1 MKKFIILFVFYYL
14 NGDTISPSLY
24 SWFSASKLS
33 QAGGGNL
40 NMSPNSRS
48 ANPANLSLS
57 RSFSTSFVLYPAGIQ
72 AQSVS
77 LLIPQSNRLITVAIN
92 HISYGTFKGY
102 DENAIPTNNYS
113 SSDTWMR
120 LGYSRLSKN
129 LPISYGISNQ
139 LYFSKLGQ
147 YSSTIFY
154 LSLGAI
160 WNIKKYKTN
169 IGLSIDD
176 ISINISPMFV
186 LYFFIFYLSL
196 GAIWNIK
203 KYKTNIGLSI
213 DDISINISPI
223 NNVTEKSPLRYNIGV
238 SKKLEYL
245 PLKISVDY
253 LSINNKK
260 NKDYFISGIFSLP
273 KNLNF
278 IWGTSTRKLSQN
290 IKESVIKTILGSSGV
305 GINYKDNGI
314 IIGYGLYFY
323 GTGGWTNGLDLSI
336 NF

>member
-1 MKKFIILFVFYYL
+1 MKKFIILFLFYYL

-40 NMSPNSRS
+40 NMSPTSRS
-48 ANPANLSLS
+48 GNPANLSLS
-57 RSFSTSFVLYPAGIQ
+57 RSFSTSFILYPAGIQ

-120 LGYSRLSKN
+120 LGYSGLSKN

-139 LYFSKLGQ
+139 LYFSKLGK
-147 YSSTIFY
+147 YSSMIFY
-154 LSLGAI
+154 LSLGVI

-176 ISINISPMFV
+176 ISINKSR
-186 LYFFIFYLSL
+186 
-196 GAIWNIK
+196 
-203 KYKTNIGLSI
+203 
-213 DDISINISPI
+213 I
-223 NNVTEKSPLRYNIGV
+223 NNVIEKSPLRYNIGIC
-238 SKKLEYL
+238 KKLEYL
-245 PLKISVDY
+245 PLKISIDY

-273 KNLNF
+273 KNLSF

-290 IKESVIKTILGSSGV
+290 IKESVIKTIFGSSGV
-305 GINYKDNGI
+305 GISYKDNGI

-323 GTGGWTNGLDLSI
+323 GTGGWTNGLDLNI

>member
-176 ISINISPMFV
+176 ISINI
-186 LYFFIFYLSL
+186 
-196 GAIWNIK
+196 N
-203 KYKTNIGLSI
+203 
-213 DDISINISPI
+213 PI

-273 KNLNF
+273 KNLSF

-290 IKESVIKTILGSSGV
+290 IKESVIKTIFGSSGV

>member
-129 LPISYGISNQ
+129 IPISYGISNQ
-139 LYFSKLGQ
+139 LYFSKLGE

-176 ISINISPMFV
+176 ISM
-186 LYFFIFYLSL
+186 
-196 GAIWNIK
+196 
-203 KYKTNIGLSI
+203 
-213 DDISINISPI
+213 NISPI

-273 KNLNF
+273 KNLSF
-278 IWGTSTRKLSQN
+278 IWGTSTRKFSQN
-290 IKESVIKTILGSSGV
+290 IKESIIKTILGSSGV

-323 GTGGWTNGLDLSI
+323 GTGGWTNGIDLSI

>member
-176 ISINISPMFV
+176 ISINISP
-186 LYFFIFYLSL
+186 
-196 GAIWNIK
+196 
-203 KYKTNIGLSI
+203 
-213 DDISINISPI
+213 I
-223 NNVTEKSPLRYNIGV
+223 NNVIEKSPSRYNIGV

-273 KNLNF
+273 KNLSF

-323 GTGGWTNGLDLSI
+323 GSGGWTNGLDLSI

>member
-1 MKKFIILFVFYYL
+1 MKKFIILFLFYYL

-48 ANPANLSLS
+48 ANPANLSLI
-57 RSFSTSFVLYPAGIQ
+57 RSFSTSFILYPAGIQ

-120 LGYSRLSKN
+120 LGYSGLSKN

-139 LYFSKLGQ
+139 LYFSKLGK

-169 IGLSIDD
+169 IGLSIND
-176 ISINISPMFV
+176 ISINTSR
-186 LYFFIFYLSL
+186 
-196 GAIWNIK
+196 
-203 KYKTNIGLSI
+203 
-213 DDISINISPI
+213 I
-223 NNVTEKSPLRYNIGV
+223 NNVIEKSPLRYNIGV
-238 SKKLEYL
+238 CKKLEYL
-245 PLKISVDY
+245 PLKISIDY
-253 LSINNKK
+253 LSIYNKK

-273 KNLNF
+273 KNLSF

-290 IKESVIKTILGSSGV
+290 IKESVIKTIFGSSGV
-305 GINYKDNGI
+305 GISYKDNGI

>member
-1 MKKFIILFVFYYL
+1 MKNFLILFLFYYL

-24 SWFSASKLS
+24 SWFSASKIS

-48 ANPANLSLS
+48 ANPANLSVS

-77 LLIPQSNRLITVAIN
+77 LLIPQTNRLITVAIN

-120 LGYSRLSKN
+120 LGYSKLSKN
-129 LPISYGISNQ
+129 LPMSYGISNQ
-139 LYFSKLGQ
+139 LYFSKLGE

-154 LSLGAI
+154 LSLGTI

-169 IGLSIDD
+169 IGLSIH
-176 ISINISPMFV
+176 
-186 LYFFIFYLSL
+186 
-196 GAIWNIK
+196 
-203 KYKTNIGLSI
+203 
-213 DDISINISPI
+213 DISINISPI
-223 NNVTEKSPLRYNIGV
+223 NNIIEKSPLRYNIGV

-245 PLKISVDY
+245 PLKISIDY

-273 KNLNF
+273 RNLSF
-278 IWGTSTRKLSQN
+278 ILGTSTRKFSQN
-290 IKESVIKTILGSSGV
+290 IEESVIKTILGSSGV
-305 GINYKDNGI
+305 GFNYKDKGI

-336 NF
+336 DF

>member
-176 ISINISPMFV
+176 ISINISP
-186 LYFFIFYLSL
+186 
-196 GAIWNIK
+196 
-203 KYKTNIGLSI
+203 
-213 DDISINISPI
+213 I

>member
-176 ISINISPMFV
+176 ISINISP
-186 LYFFIFYLSL
+186 
-196 GAIWNIK
+196 
-203 KYKTNIGLSI
+203 
-213 DDISINISPI
+213 I
-223 NNVTEKSPLRYNIGV
+223 NNVTEKSPSRYNIGV

-273 KNLNF
+273 KNLSF

-290 IKESVIKTILGSSGV
+290 IKESVIKTIFGSSGV

-336 NF
+336 NY

>member
-1 MKKFIILFVFYYL
+1 MKNFLILFLFYYL
-14 NGDTISPSLY
+14 NADTISPSLY

-48 ANPANLSLS
+48 TNPANLSVS

-77 LLIPQSNRLITVAIN
+77 LLIPQTNRLITVAIN

-113 SSDTWMR
+113 SSDTWIR
-120 LGYSRLSKN
+120 LGYSKLSKN
-129 LPISYGISNQ
+129 FPISYGISNQ
-139 LYFSKLGQ
+139 LYFSKLGE

-154 LSLGAI
+154 LSLGTI

-169 IGLSIDD
+169 IGLSIH
-176 ISINISPMFV
+176 
-186 LYFFIFYLSL
+186 
-196 GAIWNIK
+196 
-203 KYKTNIGLSI
+203 
-213 DDISINISPI
+213 DISINISPI
-223 NNVTEKSPLRYNIGV
+223 NNIIEKSPLRYNIGV

-245 PLKISVDY
+245 PLKISIDY

-273 KNLNF
+273 RNLSF
-278 IWGTSTRKLSQN
+278 ILGTSTRKFSQN
-290 IKESVIKTILGSSGV
+290 IEESVIKTILGSSGV
-305 GINYKDNGI
+305 GFNYKDKGI

-336 NF
+336 DF

>member
-1 MKKFIILFVFYYL
+1 MKRFIILFLFYYL

-48 ANPANLSLS
+48 ANPATLSLS

-129 LPISYGISNQ
+129 IPISYGISNQ
-139 LYFSKLGQ
+139 LYFSKLGE

-176 ISINISPMFV
+176 ISM
-186 LYFFIFYLSL
+186 
-196 GAIWNIK
+196 
-203 KYKTNIGLSI
+203 
-213 DDISINISPI
+213 NISPI

-273 KNLNF
+273 KNLSF
-278 IWGTSTRKLSQN
+278 IWGTSTRKFSQN
-290 IKESVIKTILGSSGV
+290 IKESIIKTILGSSGV

-323 GTGGWTNGLDLSI
+323 GTGGWTNGIDLSI

>member
-102 DENAIPTNNYS
+102 DENAIPINNYS

-147 YSSTIFY
+147 YSST
-154 LSLGAI
+154 
-160 WNIKKYKTN
+160 
-169 IGLSIDD
+169 
-176 ISINISPMFV
+176 
-186 LYFFIFYLSL
+186 IFYLSL

-260 NKDYFISGIFSLP
+260 NKDYFISGVFSLP
-273 KNLNF
+273 KNLSF

-290 IKESVIKTILGSSGV
+290 IKESVIKTIFGSSGV

-323 GTGGWTNGLDLSI
+323 GSGGWTNGLDLSI

>member
-48 ANPANLSLS
+48 ANPANVSVS

-113 SSDTWMR
+113 SSDTWVR

-139 LYFSKLGQ
+139 LYFSKLGK

-176 ISINISPMFV
+176 ISINI
-186 LYFFIFYLSL
+186 
-196 GAIWNIK
+196 N
-203 KYKTNIGLSI
+203 
-213 DDISINISPI
+213 PI

-238 SKKLEYL
+238 NKKLEYL

-260 NKDYFISGIFSLP
+260 IKDYFISGIFSP
-273 KNLNF
+273 AKNLDF

-290 IKESVIKTILGSSGV
+290 IKESVIKTIIGSSGA
-305 GINYKDNGI
+305 GINYKYNGI

>member
-1 MKKFIILFVFYYL
+1 MKKFIILFLFYYL

-120 LGYSRLSKN
+120 LGYSGLSKN

-139 LYFSKLGQ
+139 LYFSKLGK
-147 YSSTIFY
+147 YSSMIFY
-154 LSLGAI
+154 LSLGVI

-176 ISINISPMFV
+176 ISINKSR
-186 LYFFIFYLSL
+186 
-196 GAIWNIK
+196 
-203 KYKTNIGLSI
+203 
-213 DDISINISPI
+213 I
-223 NNVTEKSPLRYNIGV
+223 NNVIEKSPLRYNIGV
-238 SKKLEYL
+238 CKKLEYL
-245 PLKISVDY
+245 PLKISIDY

-273 KNLNF
+273 KNLSF

-290 IKESVIKTILGSSGV
+290 IKESVIKTIFGSSGV
-305 GINYKDNGI
+305 GISYKDNGI

>member
-1 MKKFIILFVFYYL
+1 MKKFIILFLFYYL

-57 RSFSTSFVLYPAGIQ
+57 RSFSTSFILYPAGIQ

-120 LGYSRLSKN
+120 LGYSGLSKN

-139 LYFSKLGQ
+139 LYFSKLGK
-147 YSSTIFY
+147 YSSMIFY

-176 ISINISPMFV
+176 ISINKSR
-186 LYFFIFYLSL
+186 
-196 GAIWNIK
+196 
-203 KYKTNIGLSI
+203 
-213 DDISINISPI
+213 I
-223 NNVTEKSPLRYNIGV
+223 NNVIEKSPLRYNIGV
-238 SKKLEYL
+238 CKKLEYL
-245 PLKISVDY
+245 PLKISIDY

-273 KNLNF
+273 KNLSF

-290 IKESVIKTILGSSGV
+290 IKESVIKTIFGSSGV
-305 GINYKDNGI
+305 GISYKDNGI

-323 GTGGWTNGLDLSI
+323 GTGGWTNGLDLNI

>member
-139 LYFSKLGQ
+139 LYFSKLGE

-176 ISINISPMFV
+176 ISINISP
-186 LYFFIFYLSL
+186 
-196 GAIWNIK
+196 
-203 KYKTNIGLSI
+203 
-213 DDISINISPI
+213 I
-223 NNVTEKSPLRYNIGV
+223 NNVIEKSPSRYNIGV

-273 KNLNF
+273 KNLSF

-323 GTGGWTNGLDLSI
+323 GSGGWTNGLDLSI

>member
-1 MKKFIILFVFYYL
+1 MKNFLILFLFSYL

-120 LGYSRLSKN
+120 LGYSGLSKN
-129 LPISYGISNQ
+129 FPISYGISNQ

-176 ISINISPMFV
+176 ISINI
-186 LYFFIFYLSL
+186 
-196 GAIWNIK
+196 N
-203 KYKTNIGLSI
+203 
-213 DDISINISPI
+213 PI
-223 NNVTEKSPLRYNIGV
+223 NNLTEKSPLRYNIGV
-238 SKKLEYL
+238 NKKLEYL

-260 NKDYFISGIFSLP
+260 IKDYFISGIFSLA
-273 KNLNF
+273 KNLDF

-290 IKESVIKTILGSSGV
+290 IKESVIKTIFGSSGV
-305 GINYKDNGI
+305 GINYIDKGI

>member
-1 MKKFIILFVFYYL
+1 MKKFIILFLFYYL

-48 ANPANLSLS
+48 ENPANLSLS
-57 RSFSTSFVLYPAGIQ
+57 RSFSTSFILYPAGIQ

-77 LLIPQSNRLITVAIN
+77 LLIPQYNRLITVAIN

-120 LGYSRLSKN
+120 LGYSGLSKN

-139 LYFSKLGQ
+139 LYFSKLGK

-169 IGLSIDD
+169 IGLSIYD
-176 ISINISPMFV
+176 ISINTSR
-186 LYFFIFYLSL
+186 
-196 GAIWNIK
+196 
-203 KYKTNIGLSI
+203 
-213 DDISINISPI
+213 I
-223 NNVTEKSPLRYNIGV
+223 NNVIEKSPLRYNIGV
-238 SKKLEYL
+238 CKKLEYL
-245 PLKISVDY
+245 PLKISIDY

-273 KNLNF
+273 KNLSF

-290 IKESVIKTILGSSGV
+290 IKESVIKTIFGSSGV
-305 GINYKDNGI
+305 GISYKDNGI

>member
-120 LGYSRLSKN
+120 LGYSGLSKN

-139 LYFSKLGQ
+139 LYFSKLGK
-147 YSSTIFY
+147 YSSMIFY

-176 ISINISPMFV
+176 ISINKSR
-186 LYFFIFYLSL
+186 
-196 GAIWNIK
+196 
-203 KYKTNIGLSI
+203 
-213 DDISINISPI
+213 I
-223 NNVTEKSPLRYNIGV
+223 NNVIEKSPLRYNIGIC
-238 SKKLEYL
+238 KKLEYL
-245 PLKISVDY
+245 PLKISIDY

-273 KNLNF
+273 KNLSF

-290 IKESVIKTILGSSGV
+290 IKESVIKTIFGSSGV
-305 GINYKDNGI
+305 GISYKDNGI

>member
-1 MKKFIILFVFYYL
+1 MKKFIILFLFYYL

-57 RSFSTSFVLYPAGIQ
+57 RSFSTSFILYPAGIQ

-120 LGYSRLSKN
+120 LGYSGLSKN

-139 LYFSKLGQ
+139 LYFSKLGK
-147 YSSTIFY
+147 YSSMIFY

-176 ISINISPMFV
+176 ILINKSR
-186 LYFFIFYLSL
+186 
-196 GAIWNIK
+196 
-203 KYKTNIGLSI
+203 
-213 DDISINISPI
+213 I
-223 NNVTEKSPLRYNIGV
+223 NNVIEKSPLRYNIGV
-238 SKKLEYL
+238 CKKLEYL
-245 PLKISVDY
+245 PLKISIDY

-273 KNLNF
+273 KNLSF

-290 IKESVIKTILGSSGV
+290 IKESVIKTIFGSSGV
-305 GINYKDNGI
+305 GISYKDNGI

>member
-1 MKKFIILFVFYYL
+1 MKKFIILFLFYYL

-57 RSFSTSFVLYPAGIQ
+57 RSFSTSFILYPAGIQ

-102 DENAIPTNNYS
+102 DDNAIPTKNYS

-120 LGYSRLSKN
+120 LGYSGLSKN

-139 LYFSKLGQ
+139 LYFSKLGK
-147 YSSTIFY
+147 YSSMIFY
-154 LSLGAI
+154 LSLGVI

-176 ISINISPMFV
+176 ISINKSR
-186 LYFFIFYLSL
+186 
-196 GAIWNIK
+196 
-203 KYKTNIGLSI
+203 
-213 DDISINISPI
+213 I
-223 NNVTEKSPLRYNIGV
+223 NNVIEKSPLRYNIGV
-238 SKKLEYL
+238 CKKLEYL
-245 PLKISVDY
+245 PLKISIDY

-273 KNLNF
+273 KNLSF

-290 IKESVIKTILGSSGV
+290 IKESVIKTIFGSSGV
-305 GINYKDNGI
+305 GISYKDNGI

>member
-1 MKKFIILFVFYYL
+1 MKKFIILFLFYYL

-57 RSFSTSFVLYPAGIQ
+57 RSFSTSFILYPAGIQ

-120 LGYSRLSKN
+120 LGYSGLSKN

-139 LYFSKLGQ
+139 LYFSKLGK
-147 YSSTIFY
+147 YSSMIFY

-176 ISINISPMFV
+176 ISINKSR
-186 LYFFIFYLSL
+186 
-196 GAIWNIK
+196 
-203 KYKTNIGLSI
+203 
-213 DDISINISPI
+213 I
-223 NNVTEKSPLRYNIGV
+223 NNVIEKSPLRYNIGIC
-238 SKKLEYL
+238 KKLEYL
-245 PLKISVDY
+245 PLKISIDY

>member
-1 MKKFIILFVFYYL
+1 MKKFIILFLFYYL

-57 RSFSTSFVLYPAGIQ
+57 RSFSTSFILYPAGIQ

-120 LGYSRLSKN
+120 LGYSGLSKN

-139 LYFSKLGQ
+139 LYFSKLGK
-147 YSSTIFY
+147 YSSMIFY
-154 LSLGAI
+154 LSLGVI

-176 ISINISPMFV
+176 ISINKSR
-186 LYFFIFYLSL
+186 
-196 GAIWNIK
+196 
-203 KYKTNIGLSI
+203 
-213 DDISINISPI
+213 I
-223 NNVTEKSPLRYNIGV
+223 NNVIEKSPLRYNIGIC
-238 SKKLEYL
+238 KKLEYL
-245 PLKISVDY
+245 PLKISIDY

-273 KNLNF
+273 KNLSF

-290 IKESVIKTILGSSGV
+290 IKESVIKTIFGSSGV
-305 GINYKDNGI
+305 GISYKDNGI

>member
-57 RSFSTSFVLYPAGIQ
+57 RSFSTSFILYPAGIQ

-120 LGYSRLSKN
+120 LGYSGLSKN

-139 LYFSKLGQ
+139 LYFSKLGK
-147 YSSTIFY
+147 YSSMIFY
-154 LSLGAI
+154 LSLGVI

-176 ISINISPMFV
+176 ISNNIS
-186 LYFFIFYLSL
+186 S
-196 GAIWNIK
+196 
-203 KYKTNIGLSI
+203 
-213 DDISINISPI
+213 I

-273 KNLNF
+273 KNLSF

-290 IKESVIKTILGSSGV
+290 IKESVIKTIFGSSGV
-305 GINYKDNGI
+305 GISYKDNGI

>member
-40 NMSPNSRS
+40 NMSPTSRS

-57 RSFSTSFVLYPAGIQ
+57 RSFSTSFILYPAGIQ

-120 LGYSRLSKN
+120 LGYSGLSKN

-139 LYFSKLGQ
+139 LYFSKLGG
-147 YSSTIFY
+147 YSSIIFY

-176 ISINISPMFV
+176 ISINS
-186 LYFFIFYLSL
+186 SR
-196 GAIWNIK
+196 
-203 KYKTNIGLSI
+203 
-213 DDISINISPI
+213 I
-223 NNVTEKSPLRYNIGV
+223 NNVIEKSPLRYNIGFC
-238 SKKLEYL
+238 KKLEYL
-245 PLKISVDY
+245 PLKISIDY

-273 KNLNF
+273 KNLSF

-290 IKESVIKTILGSSGV
+290 IKESVIKTIFGSSGV
-305 GINYKDNGI
+305 GISYKDNGI

>member
-176 ISINISPMFV
+176 ISINISP
-186 LYFFIFYLSL
+186 
-196 GAIWNIK
+196 
-203 KYKTNIGLSI
+203 
-213 DDISINISPI
+213 IND
-223 NNVTEKSPLRYNIGV
+223 VTEKSPSRYNIGV

-273 KNLNF
+273 KNLSF

-305 GINYKDNGI
+305 GIDYKDNGI

-323 GTGGWTNGLDLSI
+323 GSGGWTNGLDLSI

>member
-102 DENAIPTNNYS
+102 DENAVPTKNYN

-176 ISINISPMFV
+176 ISINISP
-186 LYFFIFYLSL
+186 
-196 GAIWNIK
+196 
-203 KYKTNIGLSI
+203 
-213 DDISINISPI
+213 I
-223 NNVTEKSPLRYNIGV
+223 NNVIEKSPSRYNIGV

-305 GINYKDNGI
+305 GIDYKDNGI

-323 GTGGWTNGLDLSI
+323 GSGGWTNGLDLSI

>member
-1 MKKFIILFVFYYL
+1 MKNFLILFLFYYL

-40 NMSPNSRS
+40 NISPNSRS
-48 ANPANLSLS
+48 TNPANLSVS

-77 LLIPQSNRLITVAIN
+77 LLIPQTNRLITVAIN

-113 SSDTWMR
+113 SSDTWIR
-120 LGYSRLSKN
+120 LGYSKLSKN
-129 LPISYGISNQ
+129 FPISYGISNQ
-139 LYFSKLGQ
+139 LYFSKLGE

-154 LSLGAI
+154 LSLGTI

-169 IGLSIDD
+169 IGLSIH
-176 ISINISPMFV
+176 
-186 LYFFIFYLSL
+186 
-196 GAIWNIK
+196 
-203 KYKTNIGLSI
+203 
-213 DDISINISPI
+213 DISINISPI
-223 NNVTEKSPLRYNIGV
+223 NNIIEKSPLRYNIGV

-245 PLKISVDY
+245 PLKISIDY

-260 NKDYFISGIFSLP
+260 NKDYFISGIFSLSR
-273 KNLNF
+273 NLSF
-278 IWGTSTRKLSQN
+278 ILGTSTRKFSQN
-290 IKESVIKTILGSSGV
+290 IEESVIKTILGSSGV
-305 GINYKDNGI
+305 GFNYKDKGI

-336 NF
+336 DF

>member
-1 MKKFIILFVFYYL
+1 MKKFIILFLFYYL

-57 RSFSTSFVLYPAGIQ
+57 RSFSTSFILYPAGIQ

-120 LGYSRLSKN
+120 LGYSGLSKN

-139 LYFSKLGQ
+139 LYFSKLGK
-147 YSSTIFY
+147 YSSMIFY

-176 ISINISPMFV
+176 ISINKSR
-186 LYFFIFYLSL
+186 
-196 GAIWNIK
+196 
-203 KYKTNIGLSI
+203 
-213 DDISINISPI
+213 I
-223 NNVTEKSPLRYNIGV
+223 NNVIEKSPLRYNIGIC
-238 SKKLEYL
+238 KKLEYL
-245 PLKISVDY
+245 PLKISIDY

-273 KNLNF
+273 KNLSF

-290 IKESVIKTILGSSGV
+290 IKESVIKTIFGSSGV
-305 GINYKDNGI
+305 GISYKDNGI

>member
-1 MKKFIILFVFYYL
+1 MKKFIILFLFYYL

-48 ANPANLSLS
+48 ENPANLSLS
-57 RSFSTSFVLYPAGIQ
+57 RSFSTSFILYPAGIQ

-113 SSDTWMR
+113 SSDTWIR
-120 LGYSRLSKN
+120 LGYSGLSKN

-139 LYFSKLGQ
+139 LYFSKLGK
-147 YSSTIFY
+147 YSSMIFY
-154 LSLGAI
+154 LSLGVI

-176 ISINISPMFV
+176 ISINKSR
-186 LYFFIFYLSL
+186 
-196 GAIWNIK
+196 
-203 KYKTNIGLSI
+203 
-213 DDISINISPI
+213 I
-223 NNVTEKSPLRYNIGV
+223 NNVIEKSPLRYNIGV
-238 SKKLEYL
+238 CKKLEYL
-245 PLKISVDY
+245 PLKISIDY

-273 KNLNF
+273 KNLSF

-290 IKESVIKTILGSSGV
+290 IKESVIKTIFGSSGV
-305 GINYKDNGI
+305 GISYKDNGI

>member
-1 MKKFIILFVFYYL
+1 MKKFIILFLFYYL

-57 RSFSTSFVLYPAGIQ
+57 RSFSTSFILYPAGIQ

-129 LPISYGISNQ
+129 IPISYGISNQ
-139 LYFSKLGQ
+139 LYFSKLGE

-176 ISINISPMFV
+176 ISM
-186 LYFFIFYLSL
+186 
-196 GAIWNIK
+196 
-203 KYKTNIGLSI
+203 
-213 DDISINISPI
+213 NISPI

-273 KNLNF
+273 KNLSF
-278 IWGTSTRKLSQN
+278 IWGTSTRKFSQN
-290 IKESVIKTILGSSGV
+290 IKESIIKTILGSSGV

-323 GTGGWTNGLDLSI
+323 GTGGWTNGIDLSI